1 LCLFLLGRGGGGKKI
16 KRREKIKKKAAASPK
31 GQNSTNQRPKPFP
44 PNQTPAKSG
53 LCNLSLN
60 LCSWQNTRILTK
72 TGIRE
77 FLGLDSIYIQSSI
90 EVEQNY
96 RSICQ
101 KPK

>member
-1 LCLFLLGRGGGGKKI
+1 FSVCFYSEGKK
-16 KRREKIKKKAAASPK
+16 KREEKKKKKKQQHLLRAK
-31 GQNSTNQRPKPFP
+31 NSTNQRPKPPP

-60 LCSWQNTRILTK
+60 LWLWQNTRILTK

-77 FLGLDSIYIQSSI
+77 FLGLNSIYIQSSI
-90 EVEQNY
+90 EVDQNY